1 MRINGDDDIYFLIFH
16 TGFES
21 IKNIDNE
28 RTFTYFGVLIPLPS
42 SLAFYFCHHDSFLIH
57 ILFILRRQPFPKAPL
72 AHMIVSECKYTSD
85 SYFGYSTELKKKF
98 TYIHLVSIFQQQ
110 GPPISRNCKNWKNSI
125 TGGQV
130 HYGGRCAFLHYPPYH
145 RQGMSVNSLPRI
157 PDIPLLLGY
166 LIVKGDNGAPI
177 MKKTI

>member
-1 MRINGDDDIYFLIFH
+1 
-16 TGFES
+16 
-21 IKNIDNE
+21 
-28 RTFTYFGVLIPLPS
+28 
-42 SLAFYFCHHDSFLIH
+42 
-57 ILFILRRQPFPKAPL
+57 
-72 AHMIVSECKYTSD
+72 MIVSECKYTSD

-110 GPPISRNCKNWKNSI
+110 GPPISRNCKNSI

-166 LIVKGDNGAPI
+166 LVVKGDNGAPI
-177 MKKTI
+177 MKKTLSRSKDQKLICIFMIIQKYNFNFCNLLT